1 MNPIIQLEHIDKT
14 FPGVKALTD
23 IDVSFY
29 SGEVHSLVGEN
40 GAGKSTLIKI
50 LLGAYQ
56 PTGGIIR
63 LDGKSLH
70 IKNPFE
76 ASKLGIEGVHQEL
89 MLIPWLSVAQNIFV
103 NREIKNPKTGLYDN
117 KKMEEIS
124 RNLLSEFGIEI
135 DVSLPVKGY
144 SASIWKM
151 IDIARVINL
160 NPRVIIFD
168 EPTAILTERE
178 VYYLFKK
185 ILELRDAG
193 VAIVYISHR
202 LNEINQITN
211 RITVLRDGYLI
222 KTTMA
227 ENVNEDDIVKLMV
240 GRDITSYYKRNIK
253 EKGKELLRLENVS
266 LKKGQKNISLNVHKG
281 EIVGLAGL
289 VSSGRTEIAESLFG
303 MNKIL
308 SGKIFVNEKEI
319 VPQSPKEM
327 IDEGI
332 FLVPENR
339 KYQGL
344 ILNFSVAT
352 NIALSVFRRWS
363 KFFYSNKKESE
374 NADRM
379 IEALD
384 IKTPTRKQLV
394 RNLSGGNQQKI
405 VIGKAMGTGSK
416 FIVFDEP
423 TVGVDVGAKEEIYNL
438 MDSFVNE
445 GGGVLMISSDLP
457 EVIGMSDR
465 VYVMYE
471 GRIVKELL
479 RNEISEE
486 TIAEYMLGSKQEAIH
501 A

>member
-1 MNPIIQLEHIDKT
+1 
-14 FPGVKALTD
+14 
-23 IDVSFY
+23 
-29 SGEVHSLVGEN
+29 
-40 GAGKSTLIKI
+40 
-50 LLGAYQ
+50 
-56 PTGGIIR
+56 
-63 LDGKSLH
+63 
-70 IKNPFE
+70 
-76 ASKLGIEGVHQEL
+76 
-89 MLIPWLSVAQNIFV
+89 
-103 NREIKNPKTGLYDN
+103 
-117 KKMEEIS
+117 
-124 RNLLSEFGIEI
+124 
-135 DVSLPVKGY
+135 
-144 SASIWKM
+144 
-151 IDIARVINL
+151 
-160 NPRVIIFD
+160 
-168 EPTAILTERE
+168 
-178 VYYLFKK
+178 
-185 ILELRDAG
+185 
-193 VAIVYISHR
+193 
-202 LNEINQITN
+202 
-211 RITVLRDGYLI
+211 VLRDGYLI

>member
-1 MNPIIQLEHIDKT
+1 
-14 FPGVKALTD
+14 
-23 IDVSFY
+23 
-29 SGEVHSLVGEN
+29 
-40 GAGKSTLIKI
+40 
-50 LLGAYQ
+50 
-56 PTGGIIR
+56 
-63 LDGKSLH
+63 
-70 IKNPFE
+70 
-76 ASKLGIEGVHQEL
+76 
-89 MLIPWLSVAQNIFV
+89 
-103 NREIKNPKTGLYDN
+103 
-117 KKMEEIS
+117 
-124 RNLLSEFGIEI
+124 
-135 DVSLPVKGY
+135 
-144 SASIWKM
+144 
-151 IDIARVINL
+151 
-160 NPRVIIFD
+160 
-168 EPTAILTERE
+168 
-178 VYYLFKK
+178 
-185 ILELRDAG
+185 
-193 VAIVYISHR
+193 
-202 LNEINQITN
+202 
-211 RITVLRDGYLI
+211 
-222 KTTMA
+222 
-227 ENVNEDDIVKLMV
+227 MV

-374 NADRM
+374 NA
-379 IEALD
+379 
-384 IKTPTRKQLV
+384 V

>member
-193 VAIVYISHR
+193 IAIVYISHR

-227 ENVNEDDIVKLMV
+227 ENMSEDDIVKLMV

-253 EKGKELLRLENVS
+253 KKGKELLRLENVS

-308 SGKIFVNEKEI
+308 SGKVFVNEKEI
-319 VPQSPKEM
+319 VPQSPNEM

-379 IEALD
+379 IGALD

-416 FIVFDEP
+416 LIVFDEP

-479 RNEISEE
+479 RNEITEE

>member
-56 PTGGIIR
+56 PNGGVIR
-63 LDGKSLH
+63 LDGKALH
-70 IKNPFE
+70 IKTPFE

-124 RNLLSEFGIEI
+124 RNLLSEFGIDI

-168 EPTAILTERE
+168 EPTAILSERE

-185 ILELRDAG
+185 ILELRDDG

-227 ENVNEDDIVKLMV
+227 EDVSEDDIVKLMV

-253 EKGKELLRLENVS
+253 EKGEELLRLENVS

-303 MNKIL
+303 MNKII
-308 SGKIFVNEKEI
+308 SGKVYVNEKEI

-374 NADRM
+374 NADHM
-379 IEALD
+379 IKALD